1 MGICKF
7 DQFDPIMKQLIT
19 NFKTPKLTLDWY
31 IKWTSSIII
40 LVAMS
45 LRSSGE
51 FPFADMC
58 LSFVGCAGWIAVGV
72 IWKDKAI
79 LILNTVACFI
89 LLTGIISTLA
99 GT

>member
-7 DQFDPIMKQLIT
+7 DQFDLIMKQLIT

-31 IKWTSSIII
+31 IKWASSIII

-58 LSFVGCAGWIAVGV
+58 LSFVGCAGWIAMGV
-72 IWKDKAI
+72 IWKDRAI

>member
-7 DQFDPIMKQLIT
+7 DQFDLIMKQLIT

-58 LSFVGCAGWIAVGV
+58 LSFVGCAGWIAMGV
-72 IWKDKAI
+72 IWKDRAI

-89 LLTGIISTLA
+89 LLTGIINTLA